1 MSALSAFQTCLQ
13 GGILLEVA
21 ADDMNVLTSSSHGK
35 HAIGTQALN
44 GCTCVV
50 ILGETAILLAHIQP
64 YDGTFEQ
71 DTRRDIPKE
80 SHDHHEHAL
89 AAIAQAVRQH
99 SDRFLAASTAW
110 GIFACC
116 KEDGF
121 VQSIFRQVQSHLQ
134 AMGYNMRPVLYD
146 EKPFLEIVPPKGEV
160 IAYFNSSDEAELW
173 LEGGRLWPST
183 QDYSER

>member
-1 MSALSAFQTCLQ
+1 MSVQSGFQTCLQ

-21 ADDMNVLTSSSHGK
+21 ADDMNVLTPSSPGK

-64 YDGTFEQ
+64 YDGAFEQ
-71 DTRRDIPKE
+71 DTQRDIPKE
-80 SHDHHEHAL
+80 SHDHHERAL
-89 AAIAQAVRQH
+89 AAIAQAVRQQ
-99 SDRFLAASTAW
+99 SDSFLASSTAW
-110 GIFACC
+110 GIFAWC

-134 AMGYNMRPVLYD
+134 AMGYNMRSVFYD
-146 EKPFLEIVPPKGEV
+146 EKPVLEIAPPKGEV
-160 IAYFNSSDEAELW
+160 IAYFNSSSEAELW

-183 QDYSER
+183 QARSGR